1 MAKTVIEV
9 KKNSNE
15 NNASLLRRFSR
26 KVMDAGIIHTV
37 KGKRYSERE
46 TSKLSLKV
54 VALRRISRRKE
65 VEKLK
70 KLGKMKEREH
80 RGSSTQK

>member
-1 MAKTVIEV
+1 MSKTVIEI

-26 KVMDAGIIHTV
+26 KVMDSGIIMTV
-37 KGKRYSERE
+37 KKNRYNERE

-54 VALRRISRRKE
+54 TKLRRLTRHKE

-70 KLGKMKEREH
+70 KLGKMKEREG
-80 RGSSTQK
+80 RRS

>member
-15 NNASLLRRFSR
+15 NNATLLRRFSR
-26 KVMDAGIIHTV
+26 KVMDAGIIQTV

-54 VALRRISRRKE
+54 IALRRMARRKE

-70 KLGKMKEREH
+70 KLGKMKEREN
-80 RGSSTQK
+80 RR

>member
-9 KKNSNE
+9 KKNTNE
-15 NNASLLRRFSR
+15 NNATLLRRFSR
-26 KVMDAGIIHTV
+26 KVMDAGIIHAV
-37 KGKRYSERE
+37 KNNRYSERD

-54 VALRRISRRKE
+54 VALRRIARRKE

-80 RGSSTQK
+80 RGAPQK